1 VKYRGNSG
9 PVARRISTASFA
21 ILITLLFSSCINVVQ
36 YIGTT
41 SDRRTE
47 VSVTAT
53 FNKAFHSLIVSES
66 TDQSLDPLQIFASL
80 DQRIHT
86 AAGSLPSGALVES
99 RKVDDQSQLGYQY
112 KFIYPRD
119 TEGQLR
125 GQKIF
130 PAAFF
135 PVKDN
140 GTVTLDFSD
149 ISPTAAV
156 QESSTETN
164 YAKIFLAS
172 AEYQLI
178 VSKSYFPHISEAL
191 FVSDQERLR
200 MTVTDLN
207 DVYLLEMPLVDLIA
221 GDGSKKIIIR

>member
-1 VKYRGNSG
+1 VKYRGNSS
-9 PVARRISTASFA
+9 PVARRISIAFLA

-41 SDRRTE
+41 KDKRTE
-47 VSVTAT
+47 VSLTAT
-53 FNKAFHSLIVSES
+53 FNKAFYSLIVSES
-66 TDQSLDPLQIFASL
+66 TDQSLDPLQIFETL
-80 DQRIHT
+80 DRKIR
-86 AAGSLPSGALVES
+86 AAEGSLPSGALVES
-99 RKVDDQSQLGYQY
+99 HKVDDQSQLGYRY
-112 KFIYPRD
+112 TIAYPRD

-125 GQKIF
+125 GRKIL

-149 ISPTAAV
+149 INPTAAV
-156 QESSTETN
+156 QGSSTETN
-164 YAKIFLAS
+164 YAKVFLAS

-178 VSKSYFPHISEAL
+178 VSKSYFPHITDAL